1 MSEGDDAR
9 ALTAVLRQHGVAV
22 VFGATEPGPPLAR
35 HLEEAGIP
43 VVRTLHEQT
52 AVFAADGWAKVTRGP
67 GVALVG
73 GRAGLPNA
81 VTGIANAHATGS
93 PVVVVDDRRAPGGA
107 DGLDGLDH
115 RAMVRT
121 IVRSAVAVP
130 AADLPAAL

>member
-1 MSEGDDAR
+1 MSDGNHASAAAA
-9 ALTAVLRQHGVAV
+9 ALRRHGVTAA
-22 VFGATEPGPPLAR
+22 FGTMDPLGSLLPGR
-35 HLEEAGIP
+35 WEDAGIP

-52 AVFAADGWAKVTRGP
+52 AVFAADAWAKVTRGP

-107 DGLDGLDH
+107 DGLDGVDGLDGLDGLDH
-115 RAMVRT
+115 RAM
-121 IVRSAVAVP
+121 
-130 AADLPAAL
+130 